1 MMIQKLINVLS
12 YIEAFVD
19 FWGLLIVV
27 DLENCGHAMVEY
39 VGQLFEMI
47 FKKLAAEK
55 AYERY
60 YNLCSK

>member
-19 FWGLLIVV
+19 CWGLLIVV
-27 DLENCGHAMVEY
+27 DLENCGQAMVEY
-39 VGQLFEMI
+39 VGQLFEAS